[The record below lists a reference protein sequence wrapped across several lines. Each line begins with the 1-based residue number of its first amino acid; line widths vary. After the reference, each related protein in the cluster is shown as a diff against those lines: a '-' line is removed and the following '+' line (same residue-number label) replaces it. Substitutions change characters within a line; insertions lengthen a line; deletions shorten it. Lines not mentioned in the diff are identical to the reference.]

1 MGKKGNEKGAIFKN
15 QNNNIHGTK
24 TMAVIHCVGGGG
36 LQRRRNSYRLCFMGY
51 LDISMF
57 RAFIFFLVTSSFFFP
72 AQYVV
77 CRYVKL
83 SNKNMA
89 K

>member
-24 TMAVIHCVGGGG
+24 TMAVIHCVGGG

-57 RAFIFFLVTSSFFFP
+57 RAFIFFSCSIIFFFSRS
-72 AQYVV
+72 V
-77 CRYVKL
+77 CGVPLREIIE
-83 SNKNMA
+83 
-89 K
+89 